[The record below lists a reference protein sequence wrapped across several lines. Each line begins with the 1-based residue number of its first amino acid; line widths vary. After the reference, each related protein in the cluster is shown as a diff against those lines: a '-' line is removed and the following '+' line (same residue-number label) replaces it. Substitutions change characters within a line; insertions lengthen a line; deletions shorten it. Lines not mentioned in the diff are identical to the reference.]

1 MSTPKKKQKSHAA
14 AGGQQ
19 AQQQATV
26 EFITKVLLWGSWQDV
41 CSTWMSICT
50 TVATMGPYVC
60 ALVQLHAR
68 PGAVHMQVVLLAG
81 QHLRLGLH
89 AAAGMAAWLTA
100 CANSMLRFCLTYQCQ
115 KYVSPPVERCPVVMH
130 CLCTALCTSNT
141 YGAAMQ
147 YADG

>member
-1 MSTPKKKQKSHAA
+1 MNTPKKKQKSHAA

-50 TVATMGPYVC
+50 AVATMGPYVC

-68 PGAVHMQVVLLAG
+68 PGAVHMRSCWLVNTCDWGCMLPL
-81 QHLRLGLH
+81 
-89 AAAGMAAWLTA
+89 AWL
-100 CANSMLRFCLTYQCQ
+100 L
-115 KYVSPPVERCPVVMH
+115 
-130 CLCTALCTSNT
+130 
-141 YGAAMQ
+141 G
-147 YADG
+147 